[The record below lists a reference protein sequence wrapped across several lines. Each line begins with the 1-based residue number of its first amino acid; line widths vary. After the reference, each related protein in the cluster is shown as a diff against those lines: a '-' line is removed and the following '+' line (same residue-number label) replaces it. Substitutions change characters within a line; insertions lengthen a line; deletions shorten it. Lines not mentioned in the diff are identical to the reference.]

1 MENGN
6 QMFECHRCGE
16 DTKLSNSKVIWHHSE
31 HLCENCYFSALGTEL
46 IVTPINY
53 IPKLP
58 KLSGIYNS

>member
-1 MENGN
+1 
-6 QMFECHRCGE
+6 MFECDRCGE
-16 DTKLSNSKVIWHHSE
+16 ETKIIFSWYHSE